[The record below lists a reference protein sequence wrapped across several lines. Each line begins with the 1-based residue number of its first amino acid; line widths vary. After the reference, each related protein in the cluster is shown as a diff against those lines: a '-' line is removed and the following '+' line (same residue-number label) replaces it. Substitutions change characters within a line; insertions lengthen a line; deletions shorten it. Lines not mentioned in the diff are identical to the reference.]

1 MVGRN
6 ESESSAFESRSRQ
19 STSMDQQGR
28 PNEPQLVYRRDPETG
43 QPVEGHLRWGLI
55 PHFCEKRPDVAPI
68 HARAETVAENEW
80 FRDAYRKRRCIVP
93 MNSFFQKNPSGKR
106 YAISQRDGEPFGVAG
121 IWENW
126 RNPLTDMWER
136 TFAVITVPA
145 NELVAPI
152 HDRMLAILQN
162 DQFSR
167 WLSEEADPHDLL
179 VPFPE
184 DQLAIKPQPSRR

>member
-55 PHFCEKRPDVAPI
+55 PQFCEKRPDFAPI

-80 FRDAYRKRRCIVP
+80 FGDAYRKRCCVVP
-93 MNSFFQKNPSGKR
+93 MNSFFQKDDSVRGTPSPGGTAIRSASPGSGK
-106 YAISQRDGEPFGVAG
+106 IG
-121 IWENW
+121 W
-126 RNPLTDMWER
+126 
-136 TFAVITVPA
+136 
-145 NELVAPI
+145 
-152 HDRMLAILQN
+152 
-162 DQFSR
+162 
-167 WLSEEADPHDLL
+167 
-179 VPFPE
+179 
-184 DQLAIKPQPSRR
+184 

>member
-93 MNSFFQKNPSGKR
+93 MNSFFRRIRAGSATRFPAGTAGHLASPAFGKTG
-106 YAISQRDGEPFGVAG
+106 AIP
-121 IWENW
+121 
-126 RNPLTDMWER
+126 
-136 TFAVITVPA
+136 
-145 NELVAPI
+145 
-152 HDRMLAILQN
+152 
-162 DQFSR
+162 
-167 WLSEEADPHDLL
+167 
-179 VPFPE
+179 
-184 DQLAIKPQPSRR
+184 